1 MALSLKEI
9 QAKLLAQQA
18 NKDRARGGG
27 GFGGDNAVYPFW
39 NNADNTVAALRF
51 LPDGDESNDFFWL
64 ERLIIKLPFP
74 GVKGQNDGKPVEV
87 QVPCTDMWKPGS
99 CQINAEIRPWWK
111 DKSLEDMARKY
122 YRKKSYLFQGFV
134 TDNPNKEDQTPE
146 NPIRRFIINPSV
158 FECIKKILL
167 VQEIEHS
174 PVDYDYGMDFYLV
187 KKKQGQWANYDD
199 SSWIRPGSLSPKTR
213 PLSEVER
220 AAVNQ
225 HGLWNLSQFMPKK
238 PDEDHLNAI
247 MELFTASVNEE
258 LYDPDRWGQYYRPNG
273 MKIDNANTDSGA
285 ASGRT
290 TVQMPKMAPAAA
302 PAAPAAPAVTAASI
316 MNRVSSRPVAEVE
329 ESNTPPWE
337 ETAANATVAA
347 PVADKPK
354 VQSPDDIIAAIRA
367 RQQKK

>member
-27 GFGGDNAVYPFW
+27 FGGDNAIYPFW
-39 NNADNTVAALRF
+39 NNPDNTVATLRF

-74 GVKGQNDGKPVEV
+74 GVKGQNDGKLVEV

-99 CQINAEIRPWWK
+99 CPITAEIRPWWK

-134 TDNPNKEDQTPE
+134 TDNPNKDDQTPE
-146 NPIRRFIINPSV
+146 NPIRRFVINPSI

-174 PVDYDYGMDFYLV
+174 PVDYDHGMDFFLA

-199 SSWIRPGSLSPKTR
+199 SSWIRPGSLSPRTR
-213 PLSEVER
+213 PLGETER
-220 AAVNQ
+220 AAISA

-258 LYDPDRWGQYYRPNG
+258 LYDMDRWGQYYRPNG
-273 MKIDNANTDSGA
+273 MRMENSSSDSGEA
-285 ASGRT
+285 TGRT
-290 TVQMPKMAPAAA
+290 TVQMPARQAP
-302 PAAPAAPAVTAASI
+302 PAQTSGGVTAASI
-316 MNRVSSRPVAEVE
+316 LNRVAAKPATQAVAEAD
-329 ESNTPPWE
+329 NTVPWE
-337 ETAANATVAA
+337 EKAAA
-347 PVADKPK
+347 PAPAAAKK
-354 VQSPDDIIAAIRA
+354 MQSPEDIIAAIRA
-367 RQQKK
+367 RQQK